1 MDYSASVQLFTLPSN
16 LEVIMDPCH
25 DMEKI
30 TTMYDQDVSVDT
42 PRNIHEQPIVEVYK
56 FILTDIGL

>member
-1 MDYSASVQLFTLPSN
+1 
-16 LEVIMDPCH
+16 MDPCH